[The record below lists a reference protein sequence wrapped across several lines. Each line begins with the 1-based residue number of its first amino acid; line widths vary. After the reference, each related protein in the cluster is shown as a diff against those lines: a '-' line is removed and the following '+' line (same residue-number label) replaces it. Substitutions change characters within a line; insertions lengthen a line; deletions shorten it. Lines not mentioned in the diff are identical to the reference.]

1 MQTAAPTD
9 WVENYRSYYCVKINY
24 IAINDAK
31 LGITATGEYIT
42 VDEAISRGQVWNDA
56 GYDYPLWEPN
66 YYFTKVES
74 SRTAPPFP
82 GEAFYSTDIEV
93 APDWM
98 DNRYYKRVVNNTPK
112 FKLPEPANGFYGYWE
127 LVEGVEQ
134 IPTWSPNKY
143 HYQTIDRFKVL
154 TEDAKKKFRE
164 LRDTSTLD
172 ISLELE
178 AMYDVGDWVGGYD
191 QVTKIEVS
199 KPILRKIIKI
209 KKDIVSID
217 YEVE

>member
-1 MQTAAPTD
+1 M
-9 WVENYRSYYCVKINY
+9 
-24 IAINDAK
+24 
-31 LGITATGEYIT
+31 
-42 VDEAISRGQVWNDA
+42 
-56 GYDYPLWEPN
+56 
-66 YYFTKVES
+66 
-74 SRTAPPFP
+74 
-82 GEAFYSTDIEV
+82 
-93 APDWM
+93 
-98 DNRYYKRVVNNTPK
+98 
-112 FKLPEPANGFYGYWE
+112 
-127 LVEGVEQ
+127 
-134 IPTWSPNKY
+134 
-143 HYQTIDRFKVL
+143 